1 MFCDEECRAGAIN
14 KLKIYKRAYKHARKN
29 QVCVYSELL
38 LESLID

>member
-1 MFCDEECRAGAIN
+1 MFCDEECRAGAI
-14 KLKIYKRAYKHARKN
+14 KIYKRAYKHARKN